1 MASGTGHLMPDISS
15 YSLLE
20 LALAG
25 SLDFLDSLA
34 SDFASDF
41 PFDFASDFASAF
53 ASAFS
58 FFSDEEEESPDEP
71 LAGADDFF
79 A

>member
-1 MASGTGHLMPDISS
+1 
-15 YSLLE
+15 LLE

-25 SLDFLDSLA
+25 SLGLLDSLA
-34 SDFASDF
+34 SDFPSDF
-41 PFDFASDFASAF
+41 PSNFASDFASAF

-58 FFSDEEEESPDEP
+58 FFSDEEEESSDE
-71 LAGADDFF
+71 LELGADGFF